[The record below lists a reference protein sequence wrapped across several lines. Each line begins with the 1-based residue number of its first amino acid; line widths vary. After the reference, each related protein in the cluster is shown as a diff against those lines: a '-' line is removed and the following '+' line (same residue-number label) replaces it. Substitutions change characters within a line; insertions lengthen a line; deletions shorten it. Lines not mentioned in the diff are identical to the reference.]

1 MIKKNSIFDYA
12 VHTMVIWG
20 ISILSICLFCALFG
34 ESAKE
39 LSTLFQLG
47 SRGISLET
55 LMQFLVLAIVIT
67 GLRWLF
73 FTDTLFKRMTVLFRS
88 IWMLTGVIVSVGV
101 FAAIW
106 RWFPVN
112 QVLPWIMFI
121 VCFLVCACISV
132 IVSALK
138 ERSDNRR
145 MQDALERLKSEEN
158 I

>member
-39 LSTLFQLG
+39 MSTLFRLG
-47 SRGISLET
+47 NRGISLET

-67 GLRWLF
+67 GLRWVF
-73 FTDTLFKRMTVLFRS
+73 FTDTLFKKLTVLFRS

-132 IVSALK
+132 VVSMLK

>member
-20 ISILSICLFCALFG
+20 ISILSICLFGALFG

-67 GLRWLF
+67 GMRWLF
-73 FTDTLFKRMTVLFRS
+73 FTDSLIKRMTVLFRS

-121 VCFLVCACISV
+121 VCFLVCACISI
-132 IVSALK
+132 IVSMLK

>member
-1 MIKKNSIFDYA
+1 MIRKNSIFDYA

-39 LSTLFQLG
+39 MSTLFQLG
-47 SRGISLET
+47 NRGISLET
-55 LMQFLVLAIVIT
+55 LIQFLVLAIVIT

-73 FTDTLFKRMTVLFRS
+73 FTDILFKKLTVLFRS

-101 FAAIW
+101 LAAIW
-106 RWFPVN
+106 QWFPVN
-112 QVLPWIMFI
+112 QVIPWIMFI
-121 VCFLVCACISV
+121 VCFFVCACISV
-132 IVSALK
+132 IVSMLK

>member
-20 ISILSICLFCALFG
+20 ISILSICLFCDLFG

-106 RWFPVN
+106 QWFPVN
-112 QVLPWIMFI
+112 QIIPWIMFV

-132 IVSALK
+132 IVSMLK